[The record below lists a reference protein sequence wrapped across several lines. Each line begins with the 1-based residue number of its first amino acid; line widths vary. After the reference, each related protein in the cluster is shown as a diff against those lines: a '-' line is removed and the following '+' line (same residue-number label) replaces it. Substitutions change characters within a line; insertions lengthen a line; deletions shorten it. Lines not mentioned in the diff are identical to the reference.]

1 VSYFGIRAA
10 LSLALMVL
18 PVAQASQAQ
27 VVLEGAWVR
36 ALPPTQTRTAA
47 YLTVRNTGAEVLAI
61 TGGTAS
67 GAGRVELHETLEVD
81 GMMRMQQQSVVEV
94 PAGGSVELAPG
105 GLHLMLLDLQAMP
118 AAGDLVQLCLTI
130 GGEPVCVQAETRRD
144 AAPAKHDEHHHH

>member
-1 VSYFGIRAA
+1 MSYFGIRAA

-105 GLHLMLLDLQAMP
+105 GLHLM
-118 AAGDLVQLCLTI
+118 
-130 GGEPVCVQAETRRD
+130 
-144 AAPAKHDEHHHH
+144 